1 MGTKLI
7 DKYSLLHLASGI
19 VSFYWGF
26 SLLSALAV
34 HTVFEVL
41 ENSARG
47 IHVIDTYL
55 SARALGGFGWPG
67 GKGSRDSVVN
77 STGDTIAF
85 LMGWCIAYAAWP
97 GTATL
102 PQAAS

>member
-7 DKYSLLHLASGI
+7 DEYSLLHLASGI
-19 VSFYWGF
+19 VAFYWGF
-26 SLLSALAV
+26 SLVAALAV
-34 HTVFEVL
+34 HTVFEIL
-41 ENSARG
+41 ENSAPG

-55 SARALGGFGWPG
+55 SARALGAFGWPG
-67 GKGSRDSVVN
+67 GKGSPDSLVN

-97 GTATL
+97 ATATR
-102 PQAAS
+102 PRATS